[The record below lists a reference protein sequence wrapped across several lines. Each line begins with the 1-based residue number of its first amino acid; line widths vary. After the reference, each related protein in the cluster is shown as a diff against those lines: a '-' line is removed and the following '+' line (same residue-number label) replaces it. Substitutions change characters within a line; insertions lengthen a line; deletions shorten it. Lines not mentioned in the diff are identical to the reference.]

1 MREYLLLRKAILEH
15 RAKIVGVALLCV
27 AFGSSALTL
36 GRVRGAAII
45 GQPLDVTIQVQ
56 MDAGDDAAS
65 LCFDADVFH
74 ADARQDANRVRV
86 VVETSPQSTTANA
99 RIQSSAL
106 VDEPIVT
113 VYLRTGCGQKT
124 TRRYVL
130 LADFPSEIAAPAVP
144 LVAPVAAPATP
155 PAPTDWSSS
164 AVTAAPARPVAPPSS
179 KSAPAPRVKPVSRPK
194 PAVAQDVA
202 SKPAAEKPAAAAPAK
217 RPMVE
222 EKNKAVRASGQS
234 RLKLDPLE
242 ALSGRVAS
250 LESSVP
256 VTPPPPSEEAL
267 RDMQRMRVLEGDVK
281 ALLAL
286 AAKNEA
292 NLADLRTRLQ
302 KAESERFPNGVIYG
316 LGALVLL
323 CLAAIAY
330 LWNRQRRVQAFG
342 GDWWNSSAEEPSAA
356 SPPPLAAQVTRADT
370 TEQEARD
377 ALEARMAR
385 TTALS
390 EALDNAGPASQVDV
404 SLVEMSES
412 NFDNLMQSGAAH
424 SAIRKQPSPAPAQKG
439 IARNLNSEA
448 VFDIRQQAEFFVS
461 LGQTD
466 QAVRILERQINESD
480 EPNPLVYLDLLS
492 IFHSLSLKVDF
503 RQFREDFNLLFNGR
517 VPEFAQ
523 FREQGKS
530 LDAYPEVLA
539 HITALWPTAKVLEV
553 IEACIFR
560 DPWDAKNEPFDLAA
574 FRDLLFLHAV
584 AQSVVQ
590 GTPPKG
596 GENTVRASVS
606 PAPQL
611 VTPTYFSNSGNAVPS
626 SPVVDIALPHEL
638 DLDLSDTTLDE
649 VAINPLVAADS
660 EFPSLMQGDHPSEGQ
675 TMGGSPAPHD
685 DNLLNFDLPMEP
697 NLPGPADSKSVK

>member
-1 MREYLLLRKAILEH
+1 MEH

-56 MDAGDDAAS
+56 LDAGDDAAS
-65 LCFDADVFH
+65 LCFEADVFH

-86 VVETSPQSTTANA
+86 LVETSPQSTTANA
-99 RIQSSAL
+99 RIQSSAV
-106 VDEPIVT
+106 VDEPVVT

-130 LADFPSEIAAPAVP
+130 LADFPSEVAAPAVP

-155 PAPTDWSSS
+155 PVPTDWSSS
-164 AVTAAPARPVAPPSS
+164 AATAAPARPVAPPSS
-179 KSAPAPRVKPVSRPK
+179 KPAPAPRVKPVSTPK
-194 PAVAQDVA
+194 PAVAQEVV
-202 SKPAAEKPAAAAPAK
+202 SKPAEEKPAPASVK
-217 RPMVE
+217 RPMAE
-222 EKNKAVRASGQS
+222 EKSKTVRASGQP

-281 ALLAL
+281 ALLTL

-302 KAESERFPNGVIYG
+302 KAESERFPIGVIYG

-342 GDWWNSSAEEPSAA
+342 GDWWNSSAQESPVA
-356 SPPPLAAQVTRADT
+356 PPPLAAQVTQAGT
-370 TEQEARD
+370 AQQEARD
-377 ALEARMAR
+377 ALEAKMAR

-424 SAIRKQPSPAPAQKG
+424 SAIRKQPSPPPVQKG
-439 IARNLNSEA
+439 VARNLNSEA

-523 FREQGKS
+523 FREPGKS

-539 HITALWPTAKVLEV
+539 HITALWPTPKVLEV
-553 IEACIFR
+553 IETCIFR
-560 DPWDAKNEPFDLAA
+560 DPWDAKSEPFDLAA

-584 AQSVVQ
+584 AQSVVKESS
-590 GTPPKG
+590 PKG
-596 GENTVRASVS
+596 NENAVRASVS
-606 PAPQL
+606 PAPQP
-611 VTPTYFSNSGNAVPS
+611 VVPTYFSNSGNAVPS
-626 SPVVDIALPHEL
+626 SPAVDIALPQEL
-638 DLDLSDTTLDE
+638 DLDLSETTLDE
-649 VAINPLVAADS
+649 VVINPLVAADS
-660 EFPSLMQGDHPSEGQ
+660 EFPPLMPGDHLAGGH
-675 TMGGSPAPHD
+675 TMGGSPASHD
-685 DNLLNFDLPMEP
+685 DNLLNFDLPLDP